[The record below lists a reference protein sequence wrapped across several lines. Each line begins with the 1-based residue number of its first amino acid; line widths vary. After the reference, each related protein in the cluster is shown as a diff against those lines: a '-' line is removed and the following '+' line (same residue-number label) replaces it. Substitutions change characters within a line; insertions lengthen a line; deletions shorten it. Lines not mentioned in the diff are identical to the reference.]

1 MSHVMEFFT
10 KTTLEQYRL
19 PATHHPTER
28 IILFIS
34 SIARTNLE
42 ADLVQKGGS
51 LVRASESSSEYSSTT
66 GNAPLNTNKPKY
78 VFGTFKVHHQS
89 YFAVFYKRF
98 FKIFQLL

>member
-1 MSHVMEFFT
+1 MLLDHPSQTPGATPLRAEMSHVMEFFT

-19 PATHHPTER
+19 PAIRDPTER

-51 LVRASESSSEYSSTT
+51 LVRTSDSSSEYSSTT

-78 VFGTFKVHHQS
+78 VFGESWRT
-89 YFAVFYKRF
+89 
-98 FKIFQLL
+98 

>member
-1 MSHVMEFFT
+1 MYSYLQTPGATPLRAEMSHVMEFFT
-10 KTTLEQYRL
+10 KTTLEQYRI

-51 LVRASESSSEYSSTT
+51 LVRAPETSS
-66 GNAPLNTNKPKY
+66 GGAPLNTNKPKY
-78 VFGTFKVHHQS
+78 CFGKVS
-89 YFAVFYKRF
+89 RD
-98 FKIFQLL
+98 L